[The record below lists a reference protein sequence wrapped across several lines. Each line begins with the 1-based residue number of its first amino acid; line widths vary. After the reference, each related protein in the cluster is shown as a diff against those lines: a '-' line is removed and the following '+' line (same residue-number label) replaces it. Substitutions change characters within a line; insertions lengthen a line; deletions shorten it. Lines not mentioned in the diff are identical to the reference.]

1 MTKFISSTSNP
12 IVKNILKLSKN
23 KERQQSG
30 KFVIEG
36 LREIERAR
44 KGGYSFEMLLFNK
57 KLQGAEQSELL
68 KHFENDSSVD
78 LIEISEN
85 VFSRIAY
92 RDNQDGI
99 LAITRQK
106 HLGLS
111 DLLPVGNSLYLVVE
125 TVEKPGNLGAM
136 LRTADAANV
145 TAMIVCDNQS
155 DIYNPNVVRSSLGC
169 LFTVPVISCSSAE
182 AIAFL
187 KANKVNIYSAALQD
201 SKEYYNTDLTGPSAI
216 VVGSEA
222 EGLSTLWRNAAD
234 AIIRIPMFGIADS
247 LNVSVS
253 AAILIF
259 EALRQRNKSDK

>member
-1 MTKFISSTSNP
+1 MIKLISSTSNP
-12 IVKNILKLSKN
+12 IIKDILKLSKN

-30 KFVIEG
+30 NFLIEG
-36 LREIERAR
+36 VREIERAR
-44 KGGYSFEMLLFNK
+44 KGGYSFETILFNK
-57 KLQGAEQSELL
+57 KLHGAEQSKFLRD
-68 KHFENDSSVD
+68 FENDASVD
-78 LIEISEN
+78 LIEVSEN

-99 LAITRQK
+99 LAIARQK
-106 HLGLS
+106 HHELK
-111 DLLPVGNSLYLVVE
+111 DLLPVGNGLYLVAE

-145 TAMIVCDNQS
+145 AAMIVCNNQS

-169 LFTVPVISCSSAE
+169 LFTVPVVLCSSDE

-187 KANKVNIYSAALQD
+187 KANNVSIYAAALQN
-201 SKEYYNTDLTGPSAI
+201 SREYYNTDLTGPSAI

-222 EGLSTLWRNAAD
+222 NGLSTQWRDAAD
-234 AIIRIPMFGIADS
+234 AIIRIPMLGIADS

-253 AAILIF
+253 AAVLIF
-259 EALRQRNKSDK
+259 EALRQRMM